1 MPARDRIVSPGMMGG
16 AAFTLLKA
24 GRAGPKSAKQVEIR
38 LANLLKIL
46 GIAARSAKISSRERK
61 RRAIIVT
68 CGNFR
73 TVWLIRP
80 EWLVLLARTQFL
92 RCN

>member
-1 MPARDRIVSPGMMGG
+1 MMGG

-24 GRAGPKSAKQVEIR
+24 GCAGLKSAKQVEIR

-46 GIAARSAKISSRERK
+46 GIAAPDAKISSRARK

-80 EWLVLLARTQFL
+80 KWLVLLARTQFL